1 MDVVVLQFSSFLFNE
16 RISFALY
23 DPHRE
28 REGERERERE
38 RERELNRVKYGRS
51 EKEHFFKK
59 GASPGLFLVYFWS
72 YQTNII
78 TIFTTNVCEK
88 ISIQYTV
95 PGFELWNMSL
105 LP

>member
-1 MDVVVLQFSSFLFNE
+1 MDVVVLQFSSFHFNE

-23 DPHRE
+23 DPH
-28 REGERERERE
+28 RE

-95 PGFELWNMSL
+95 PGFEPSECESL
-105 LP
+105 PM